1 MTAPVLTLRISRRAV
16 AAVVLDDE
24 HLSFCDGRHLR
35 SNKAAVQNS
44 AIRYLTLV
52 LDQVRPA
59 TVIIDCPF
67 KTGGQ
72 TEVIW
77 NALTPLLAT
86 RGVAL
91 TRVTVGALLEA
102 FGLPGLP
109 SRRALRDVV
118 ASLFSTEATTMR
130 GAVKPFML
138 EAAAAAL
145 WADTIGGLG
154 EPAT

>member
-16 AAVVLDDE
+16 AGVVLDDE
-24 HLSFCDGRHLR
+24 QLVFCDGRHLR
-35 SNKAAVQNS
+35 SDRSALQNS
-44 AIRYLTLV
+44 AIRYLTLL

-59 TVIIDCPF
+59 KVVIDCPF
-67 KTGGQ
+67 RTGGQ
-72 TEVIW
+72 TEAIW
-77 NALTPLLAT
+77 NALSAMLAS
-86 RGVAL
+86 RSVPA
-91 TRVTVGALLEA
+91 TRVTIGALLEA

-109 SRRALRDVV
+109 SRRALRNVV
-118 ASLFSTEATTMR
+118 APLFSSEAIAMN

-145 WADTIGGLG
+145 WADTVAALG

>member
-24 HLSFCDGRHLR
+24 RLAFCDGRHLR

-44 AIRYLTLV
+44 ALRYLTLV

-59 TVIIDCPF
+59 KVVIDCPF

-77 NALTPLLAT
+77 TALLALLTT
-86 RGVAL
+86 RGVAV

-102 FGLPGLP
+102 FALPGLP

-118 ASLFSTEATTMR
+118 ARLFSSDFAALR

-145 WADTIGGLG
+145 WADTTTALG